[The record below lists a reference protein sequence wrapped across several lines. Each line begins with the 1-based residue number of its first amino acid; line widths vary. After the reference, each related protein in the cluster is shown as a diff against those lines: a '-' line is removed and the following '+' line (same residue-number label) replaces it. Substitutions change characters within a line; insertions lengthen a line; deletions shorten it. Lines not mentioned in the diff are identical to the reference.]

1 MGWAVLSRMSFAVHT
16 FFRTSLG
23 FFDTMRKKNVI
34 GVKSL
39 KLYQKNPEKVRFTSR
54 VKSVREKED
63 CDLVTL
69 EESWFYPE
77 GGGQPH
83 DEGTI
88 NGKKVLDVFVEDG
101 EIYHK
106 LSAYSGLT
114 LHVPV
119 DCVIDEKVR
128 WDYSVQH
135 TAQHV
140 LTAVLADHHAV
151 ETVSFHLGTVHA
163 TIDTDRPA
171 TWEML
176 KEVEGKVNDLVREDL
191 KVLAYYRD
199 AYSLKDLPLRKAV
212 SVEEDIRI
220 IQIGQLD
227 YCGCGGTH
235 VESLKDLRL
244 FKVIQVENY
253 KGGSRIYYKAGDRAF
268 RHLEEEEEILALLK
282 EELEVNLDALP
293 FHVRRLKEE
302 KEEYKKT
309 AEIFSKRLA
318 EEMVKGYQEDVVVL
332 PLEEGDDFLKT
343 LGAEMM
349 KKNKIGVFYRE
360 DGRIFVFTGKRT
372 SAKLLLSG
380 LKEEF
385 RFRGGGG
392 DTMVQ
397 GYIELEE
404 ERKPFVSK
412 LYDRL
417 LSLEL

>member
-1 MGWAVLSRMSFAVHT
+1 MF
-16 FFRTSLG
+16 
-23 FFDTMRKKNVI
+23 
-34 GVKSL
+34 L
-39 KLYQKNPEKVRFTSR
+39 KLYQKNPEKVRFSSR

-69 EESWFYPE
+69 EETWFYPE

-88 NGKKVLDVFVEDG
+88 NGKKVLDVFYEDG

-114 LHVPV
+114 LHMPV

-140 LTAVLADHHAV
+140 LTAVLSDGYGI
-151 ETVSFHLGTVHA
+151 ETVSFHMGSLHS
-163 TIDTDRPA
+163 TIDTDRPVSV
-171 TWEML
+171 EVQ
-176 KEVEGKVNDLVREDL
+176 KEVEKKVNDLISEDL

-199 AYSLKDLPLRKAV
+199 SYSLKDLPLRKAV

-235 VESLKDLRL
+235 VNSLKDLRL
-244 FKVIQVENY
+244 FKMVQVENY
-253 KGGSRIYYKAGDRAF
+253 KGGSRIYYKAGERAF
-268 RHLEEEEEILALLK
+268 HHLQEEEEILQTLK

-302 KEEYKKT
+302 KEEYKKKS
-309 AEIFSKRLA
+309 EVFLRRLA
-318 EEMVKGYQEDVVVL
+318 EEMVKGFQEDVVVL
-332 PLEEGDDFLKT
+332 SLEEEDEFLKA

-349 KKNKIGVFYRE
+349 KRDKIGVFYRE

-372 SAKLLLSG
+372 SAKKLLAG

-397 GYIELEE
+397 GFIELEE
-404 ERKPFVSK
+404 ERKPFISR
-412 LYDRL
+412 LYDGL
-417 LSLEL
+417 LHLEL